1 MTLIPFSHG
10 RCSLLIRLTGIAFLS
25 LGLSLPVAAQSL
37 SDLLAIA
44 IKDEPTYQGTV
55 AELRAAQARN
65 RQMIGAFLPQI
76 TASINTNANQ
86 RGYLTRNLNV
96 LEQKD
101 RYNSHSWQVNLSQP
115 LWRYSAIADK
125 E

>member
-10 RCSLLIRLTGIAFLS
+10 CCSLFDSFDWHCFLI
-25 LGLSLPVAAQSL
+25 LGTSLPVLAQSL

-44 IKDEPTYQGTV
+44 LKDEATYQGTI

-76 TASINTNANQ
+76 TASVNTNANQ

-101 RYNSHSWQVNLSQP
+101 GYNSHSWQVNLSQP